1 MTQDKLLTIKSQG
14 RRANDQRPTTGDQP
28 DHVARPFPPG
38 GPRRAERGYILLLL
52 MLFVALMAIAAGAL
66 APTIAFR
73 VRRDREEEM
82 IHRGVQYSRA
92 IRRYVKKTGRYP
104 TRLEDLENTNN
115 VRFLRKRYKD
125 PITGEDFKLLHV
137 GEVQLTGAAG
147 IAGAAAIGGGT
158 IPGAS
163 PLGAGS
169 LNASMNASSTATG
182 MQNSSSPGAAAGLL
196 LGGSPSQAS
205 GAASAASGATD
216 SGSPDASSD
225 QTSSS
230 QTSSLLTKTGQS
242 KSGQS
247 DESQS
252 GASTNKLS
260 SQVFGGGPIVGV
272 ASTSKAA
279 TIREFNHKNHYNQWQ
294 FIYDPTM
301 DRGGLITT
309 PAQPALSVAAP
320 LQQNNSSSSP
330 SSFGQNPSSM
340 GTPGLSTGPQSP
352 PPAQPAQQQ
361 QQ

>member
-1 MTQDKLLTIKSQG
+1 MTQDKLPAIKCQG
-14 RRANDQRPTTGDQP
+14 RRANDQRPTTNDLPGP
-28 DHVARPFPPG
+28 AARHF
-38 GPRRAERGYILLLL
+38 RHRQAERGYILLLL

-163 PLGAGS
+163 PLGAGT
-169 LNASMNASSTATG
+169 LNASMNATSIATG
-182 MQNSSSPGAAAGLL
+182 MQSSSSPGTAAGML
-196 LGGSPSQAS
+196 LGGSSGQAP
-205 GAASAASGATD
+205 GASTAASGATD

-230 QTSSLLTKTGQS
+230 QTSLLQTKTGQS

-252 GASTNKLS
+252 GASTDKLS

-279 TIREFNHKNHYNQWQ
+279 TIREFNHKSHYNQWQ

-320 LQQNNSSSSP
+320 LQQPNNSSSSP
-330 SSFGQNPSSM
+330 SSFGQNPPSM
-340 GTPGLSTGPQSP
+340 GTPGFSTGPQSP

>member
-1 MTQDKLLTIKSQG
+1 M
-14 RRANDQRPTTGDQP
+14 R
-28 DHVARPFPPG
+28 
-38 GPRRAERGYILLLL
+38 PRRAERGYILLLL

-137 GEVQLTGAAG
+137 GEVQLTGVAG
-147 IAGAAAIGGGT
+147 IAGAAAIGGGS

-163 PLGAGS
+163 PLGAGT
-169 LNASMNASSTATG
+169 LNASMNATSLATG
-182 MQNSSSPGAAAGLL
+182 MQNSSSPGAAAGML
-196 LGGSPSQAS
+196 LGGSPSQSA
-205 GAASAASGATD
+205 GAAGSAATD

-225 QTSSS
+225 
-230 QTSSLLTKTGQS
+230 SSLQTKTGQS
-242 KSGQS
+242 KTGQSGADQSAS

-252 GASTNKLS
+252 GASTDKLS

-309 PAQPALSVAAP
+309 PAQPALQVAAP
-320 LQQNNSSSSP
+320 LQQNNSSSPS

-340 GTPGLSTGPQSP
+340 GAPMGAPGFSTGPQSP

-361 QQ
+361 Q